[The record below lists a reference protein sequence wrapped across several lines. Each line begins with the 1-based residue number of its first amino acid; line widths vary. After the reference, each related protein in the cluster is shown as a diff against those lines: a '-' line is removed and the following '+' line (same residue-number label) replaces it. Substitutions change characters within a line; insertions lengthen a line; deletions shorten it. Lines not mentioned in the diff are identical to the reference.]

1 MKKNIHR
8 SLVKAAPVKAALVKA
23 APVKAAPVK
32 AVPVMT
38 GVDARPC
45 PRCPLSSNP

>member
-8 SLVKAAPVKAALVKA
+8 SLVKAAPVKAAPVKA
-23 APVKAAPVK
+23 APVKAA
-32 AVPVMT
+32 PVMT

>member
-8 SLVKAAPVKAALVKA
+8 SLVKAVLVKA
-23 APVKAAPVK
+23 VLAR
-32 AVPVMT
+32 T

-45 PRCPLSSNP
+45 PTRPLSPNP

>member
-8 SLVKAAPVKAALVKA
+8 SLVKAAL
-23 APVKAAPVK
+23 VK

>member
-8 SLVKAAPVKAALVKA
+8 SLAKTALVKA
-23 APVKAAPVK
+23 VLAK
-32 AVPVMT
+32 T

-45 PRCPLSSNP
+45 PTCPPSPNP

>member
-8 SLVKAAPVKAALVKA
+8 SLVKAALVKAALVKA
-23 APVKAAPVK
+23 ALVK